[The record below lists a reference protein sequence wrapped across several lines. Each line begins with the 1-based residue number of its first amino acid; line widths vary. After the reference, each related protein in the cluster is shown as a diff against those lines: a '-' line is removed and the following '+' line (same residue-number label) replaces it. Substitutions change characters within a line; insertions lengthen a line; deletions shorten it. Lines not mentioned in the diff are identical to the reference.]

1 MARVVAVEVP
11 HHVTQ
16 RYTEL
21 NPVRA
26 GMVDRAER
34 RQWSSAAAHCGV
46 YAEDGWLAME
56 MSRRRWPD
64 ATTFH
69 ENVTLSFV
77 IPPAPPAPACRG
89 ACRGSS

>member
-34 RQWSSAAAHCGV
+34 RQGPVRLPTAVCPRRM
-46 YAEDGWLAME
+46 DG
-56 MSRRRWPD
+56 
-64 ATTFH
+64 
-69 ENVTLSFV
+69 
-77 IPPAPPAPACRG
+77 
-89 ACRGSS
+89 